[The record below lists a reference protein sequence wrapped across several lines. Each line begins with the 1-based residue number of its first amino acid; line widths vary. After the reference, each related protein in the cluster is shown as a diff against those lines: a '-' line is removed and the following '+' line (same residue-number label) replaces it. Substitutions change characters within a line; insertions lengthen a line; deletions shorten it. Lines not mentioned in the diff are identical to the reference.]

1 MDGKL
6 FLRKVTENDMLM
18 LFKWANDP
26 DVRKNAFHSE
36 TITLEEHTNWFNKLI
51 MDDSQYQYILMC
63 DDIAVGQIRLSVE
76 NNNSA
81 EIDYSIASEYRGRG
95 LGKKILELLRLQVK
109 KDMPHI
115 NKLIG
120 RVKSGNIASESCFQ
134 SSGYENSFIQYELN
148 LMEK

>member
-76 NNNSA
+76 NNNSG
-81 EIDYSIASEYRGRG
+81 IA
-95 LGKKILELLRLQVK
+95 
-109 KDMPHI
+109 
-115 NKLIG
+115 
-120 RVKSGNIASESCFQ
+120 
-134 SSGYENSFIQYELN
+134 
-148 LMEK
+148 

>member
-6 FLRKVTENDMLM
+6 FLRKVTEDDMLI
-18 LFKWANDP
+18 LFNWANDP

-36 TITLEEHTNWFNKLI
+36 TITLEEHTNWFKKLI

-63 DDIAVGQIRLSVE
+63 DDIAVGQIRLSLE
-76 NNNSA
+76 NNDSA
-81 EIDYSIASEYRGRG
+81 EIDYSIASDYRGRG
-95 LGKKILELLRLQVK
+95 FGERILELIRLQVK
-109 KDMPHI
+109 KDIPDL

-134 SSGYENSFIQYELN
+134 SSGYEKSFVQYELN

>member
-81 EIDYSIASEYRGRG
+81 EIDYSIAPEYRGRG

-134 SSGYENSFIQYELN
+134 NSGYENSFIQYELN